1 MITTKGL
8 TFNYPEGGGRF
19 SFPDIALGKEKH
31 LLILGPSGIGKTT
44 LLHLLSGIL
53 PPLNGKIYINN
64 TDVCSLDRK
73 ALDLFRGQNIGI
85 IFQHYHYIKSLTIEE
100 NLILRQRL
108 PRRLIDKE
116 RRLSMLSRL
125 GLTKALTK
133 KGYQLSQGQKQR
145 LAIAL
150 GLIHQPKLVLA
161 DEPTSNLDDQ
171 NCDAVISLL
180 KEEAKLCGS
189 SLVIIT
195 HDQRVKSHFN
205 HQIVL

>member
-1 MITTKGL
+1 M
-8 TFNYPEGGGRF
+8 
-19 SFPDIALGKEKH
+19 
-31 LLILGPSGIGKTT
+31 
-44 LLHLLSGIL
+44 
-53 PPLNGKIYINN
+53 LN
-64 TDVCSLDRK
+64 
-73 ALDLFRGQNIGI
+73 
-85 IFQHYHYIKSLTIEE
+85 
-100 NLILRQRL
+100 
-108 PRRLIDKE
+108 
-116 RRLSMLSRL
+116 RL